1 MAKLSGSAGEEYSNM
16 VLYSEQTRKL
26 SSETNLLNDATDY
39 AVPKSYAL
47 IKNYGSVTAP
57 DDGLLCFRL
66 RLYNTHGVYFAD
78 GNVSVWVDDQVIFV
92 SPELSMGAS
101 SHSSWVQFFV
111 PVDAGSH
118 TLKVYGLGKNSAG
131 VATVQLSDFICGF
144 CTFSDFEYAAVQ
156 EYTGAVTVNCPSRN
170 TPLGTLAYATL
181 MVKVGAVTAS
191 AITEL
196 ENNGESKTNGVK
208 LKVNGSYVDWTS
220 RVQGVAAMTECGGYY
235 IAVVPVDTDYVVT
248 FEKDNAATDVYVAVT
263 ICPWLLTGSNT
274 SVSPF
279 PVTAD
284 FPPNSTLYITLE
296 PLIEDVT
303 SFAAIGKPRCI
314 SFGDSTDYYT
324 IAEATGINSLQ
335 YTFELVSPDNV
346 GCYVGGFGACI
357 AYIGVDVV

>member
-1 MAKLSGSAGEEYSNM
+1 M
-16 VLYSEQTRKL
+16 VLYSEQVRKL
-26 SSETNLLNDATDY
+26 STEENLLNNSTDY
-39 AVPKSYAL
+39 SVPTSYGAVKD
-47 IKNYGSVTAP
+47 YGSVTAP
-57 DDGLLCFRL
+57 ENGLLCFNL
-66 RLYNTHGVYFAD
+66 RLYNNHGVYSAD

-92 SPELSMGAS
+92 SPELSMEAS
-101 SHSSWVQFFV
+101 SHSAWVKFFV

-118 TLKVYGLGKNSAG
+118 TVKVYGRGKDAVGGAN
-131 VATVQLSDFICGF
+131 VKLSDFICGF
-144 CTFSDFEYAAVQ
+144 VVFSDFEYAAVQ

-170 TPLGTLAYATL
+170 TPLGTLSYATL
-181 MVKVGAVTAS
+181 MVKVGAVTAA

-208 LKVNGSYVDWTS
+208 LKVNDVYVDWTS
-220 RVQGVAAMTECGGYY
+220 RVQGVAAITECGGYY
-235 IAVVPVDTDYVVT
+235 TAVVPVDTDYVIT
-248 FEKDNAATDVYVAVT
+248 FVKDNAATDVYVAVT

-284 FPPNSTLYITLE
+284 FPPNSTLYVTLE

-303 SFAAIGKPRCI
+303 SFVAIGKPRCI
-314 SFGDSTDYYT
+314 SFGDTTDYYE
-324 IAEATGINSLQ
+324 IAEATGINGLT

-346 GCYVGGFGACI
+346 GCYVGGYGACI